1 MLTFRFL
8 HRATFQ
14 AIAIFLALTAV
25 QAAEV
30 VNLGVPNY
38 NNIILPYFVAVDK
51 GYFRDEGI
59 ELRLIRVNGARAV
72 AALMSG
78 DVHFDV
84 LGATAITARYN
95 GVSLK
100 LISSTLDRPFSWVY
114 ARPDVNNVSEL
125 KGNGNSIAVTVFGAG
140 PPFFLV
146 RILKEHFG
154 WTDPEREMRWLST
167 PQPLLS
173 VVNGSASA
181 ALLGTEDKGKAD
193 AQGLKMVL
201 DVGKHIR
208 AAFGATAATESML
221 AKNGPLVEKFAR
233 GMLKGLWYVRD
244 REKKEDAIR
253 ILAKWIKAD
262 LTYARD
268 IFELS
273 RDAWTREGTANEREM
288 KLSLDMSRQS
298 LKTVRQELTPADMYD
313 FAPMRKAKQEL
324 EAKGWTP

>member
-8 HRATFQ
+8 HRVTFQ
-14 AIAIFLALTAV
+14 TIAIFLASTAV

-30 VNLGVPNY
+30 VTLGVPN
-38 NNIILPYFVAVDK
+38 
-51 GYFRDEGI
+51 YFRDEGI

-95 GVSLK
+95 GVPLK

-114 ARPDVNNVSEL
+114 ARPNVDHVSEL
-125 KGNGNSIAVTVFGAG
+125 KGNSIAVTVFGTG

-154 WTDPEREMRWLST
+154 WTDPEREM
-167 PQPLLS
+167 
-173 VVNGSASA
+173 
-181 ALLGTEDKGKAD
+181 
-193 AQGLKMVL
+193 
-201 DVGKHIR
+201 
-208 AAFGATAATESML
+208 
-221 AKNGPLVEKFAR
+221 
-233 GMLKGLWYVRD
+233 
-244 REKKEDAIR
+244 
-253 ILAKWIKAD
+253 
-262 LTYARD
+262 
-268 IFELS
+268 
-273 RDAWTREGTANEREM
+273 

-298 LKTVRQELTPADMYD
+298 LKTVRQELIPADMYD

-324 EAKGWTP
+324 EAEGWTP

>member
-1 MLTFRFL
+1 MVTFRFL

-14 AIAIFLALTAV
+14 AIAIFLALTAA

-38 NNIILPYFVAVDK
+38 NNIILPYFVAVEK
-51 GYFRDEGI
+51 GYYRDEGI

-95 GVSLK
+95 GVPLK

-114 ARPDVNNVSEL
+114 ARPDVNHVSEL
-125 KGNGNSIAVTVFGAG
+125 KGNSIAVTVFGAG

-173 VVNGSASA
+173 VVSGSASA

-193 AQGLKMVL
+193 AQGMKMVL
-201 DVGKHIR
+201 DVGKYIR
-208 AAFGATAATESML
+208 AAFGATAVAESML
-221 AKNGPLVEKFAR
+221 AKNGPLVERFAR
-233 GMLKGLWYVRD
+233 GTLKGLWYVRD

-262 LTYARD
+262 LAYARD

-298 LKTVRQELTPADMYD
+298 LKMVRQELAPTDMYD
-313 FAPMRKAKQEL
+313 FASMRKAKQEL
-324 EAKGWTP
+324 EAKGWAP